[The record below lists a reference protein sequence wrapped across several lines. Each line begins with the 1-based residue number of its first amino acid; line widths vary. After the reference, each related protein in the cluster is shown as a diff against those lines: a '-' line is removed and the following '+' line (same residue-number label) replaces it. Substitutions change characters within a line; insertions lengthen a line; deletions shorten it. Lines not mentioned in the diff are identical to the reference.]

1 MTLGLFPRHSI
12 SFHSHFLHL
21 VFSLN
26 GCKKGFALLWVE
38 IYLPLLLFVVK
49 LKNEIAIEGKRFIDW
64 KMCIK
69 STRAGDLHDRFYL
82 ANNNSLEPN
91 CANCVLCPR
100 YSQSSLTFPTG
111 SAQTH
116 SKHHSMRGCKGMNSM
131 SPILW
136 LGVVVFGMASL
147 GLCYGNDHSLPH
159 SKKWL

>member
-1 MTLGLFPRHSI
+1 MAVKR
-12 SFHSHFLHL
+12 
-21 VFSLN
+21 
-26 GCKKGFALLWVE
+26 ALPCFECE

-100 YSQSSLTFPTG
+100 YSVVDDSAHLNESSG
-111 SAQTH
+111 KVH
-116 SKHHSMRGCKGMNSM
+116 RNST
-131 SPILW
+131 
-136 LGVVVFGMASL
+136 
-147 GLCYGNDHSLPH
+147 
-159 SKKWL
+159 